1 MLRLALDT
9 STRLGSVAVGR
20 DGELLAETT
29 LSVRAAHSETIL
41 PEARRLLERCGSGP
55 AELDEVVVGAG
66 PGSFTGVRIAAA
78 LAKGLRAATGASLR
92 AYSSLAAVAAGT
104 GVAGRVC
111 ALLDARR
118 EEVYAAAWEDPE
130 RPEPSLSPT
139 VAAVDELTGRLGP
152 GWTFAGPGAGTHRT
166 ALEEAGGR
174 VLPPIFAVPR
184 GAALL
189 RLAGAWPGAG
199 RVEDPAGWEPAY
211 VRDSG
216 AERGL

>member
-9 STRLGSVAVGR
+9 STRLGSVALER
-20 DGELLAETT
+20 DGDLLAETT
-29 LSVRAAHSETIL
+29 LSVRASHSETVL
-41 PEARRLLERCGSGP
+41 PEAHRLLERCGSGP

-66 PGSFTGVRIAAA
+66 PGSFTGVRIAAS

-104 GVAGRVC
+104 GVAERVC
-111 ALLDARR
+111 ALLDARG
-118 EEVYAAAWEDPE
+118 EEVYAAAWRDPD
-130 RPEPSLSPT
+130 RPDPFLSPV
-139 VAAVDELTGRLGP
+139 VASVEALTDRLGA
-152 GWTFAGPGAGTHRT
+152 GWTFAGPGAGTHRS

-199 RVEDPAGWEPAY
+199 RVEDPAGWEPDY
-211 VRDSG
+211 VRDPG
-216 AERGL
+216 ARRGV